1 MELKQLRYFLAV
13 VKTGSFYKAAAQMNV
28 TQQAVSRSM
37 QQLETECG
45 GRLLVRKKGDRR
57 TVSPTYFGTM
67 LIPKAERVIADLD
80 DFRNELEHL
89 SGTGHLLVRLGATP
103 TVARTLMPRVIHSFC
118 AGHPGSRVQVI
129 QQTNHVIVEQL
140 SSGLYD
146 VAICDKP
153 EEELARN
160 LVAEPL
166 YTDRNVFVAGKDHPL
181 VGRGSLALKDLEGV
195 SWVMLGAFC
204 RLWNEFRD
212 LHVAEDLSPP
222 WGRLDTNSVELALRY
237 VAEHKFLSFL
247 PLRLVQDDIASGRLT
262 RLPVLQ
268 PKPREWQCLLIT
280 QSDCSLSVLTRTFID
295 SARAAAREL
304 GPP

>member
-13 VKTGSFYKAAAQMNV
+13 VKTGSFYKAAEQMNV

-45 GRLLVRKKGDRR
+45 GRLLTRKKGDRR
-57 TVSPTYFGTM
+57 MVSPTYFGTM
-67 LIPKAERVIADLD
+67 LIPRAERVLADLD

-89 SGTGHLLVRLGATP
+89 GGTGHLRVRLGATP
-103 TVARTLMPRVIHSFC
+103 TVARTLMPRIIHTFC
-118 AGHPGSRVQVI
+118 DSHPGSRVQVV
-129 QQTNHVIVEQL
+129 QQTNHVIVEHL

-153 EEELARN
+153 EENLPPN
-160 LVAEPL
+160 LVAEAL

-181 VGRGSLALKDLEGV
+181 VKRDSLALKDLDGV

-212 LHVAEDLSPP
+212 LHVAEDLAPP
-222 WGRLDTNSVELALRY
+222 WCQLETNSVELALRY
-237 VAEHKFLSFL
+237 VAEYQFLSFL
-247 PLRLVQDDIASGRLT
+247 PLRLVQDDIASGRLA

-268 PKPREWQCLLIT
+268 PRPREWQCLLIT
-280 QSDCSLSVLTRTFID
+280 RSDRSLSVVTRTFID
-295 SARAAAREL
+295 SARAAARQL